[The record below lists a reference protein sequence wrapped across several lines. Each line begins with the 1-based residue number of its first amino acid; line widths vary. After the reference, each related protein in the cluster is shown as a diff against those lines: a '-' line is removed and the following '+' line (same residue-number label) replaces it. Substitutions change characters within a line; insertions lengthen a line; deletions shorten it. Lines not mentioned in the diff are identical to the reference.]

1 MLDKTTLNKLY
12 DMNLSA
18 MADKLTWLQEQQNI
32 QSLSFEEQFGLLV
45 DAEWLAKRGRRI
57 ERFVRQAE
65 FRFPAAVEDI
75 DYHGKHGITK
85 SDILRLS
92 DCSFIQKKQNV
103 ILSGPTGVGKTYLAC
118 ALGRS
123 ACQLNTA
130 VRYFRTTDLFLLLED
145 ARDSGSYI
153 SLRRKLKNI
162 PLLILDDWG
171 MKPFSVDECHEVME
185 LAELRYGKASTLI
198 SSQLPPSSW
207 HDLFSDPTL
216 ADATL
221 DRLVHNAFKYNL
233 TGESMRK
240 TLALQQFQDEDAG
253 R

>member
-1 MLDKTTLNKLY
+1 MLDKTTLNKLR

-18 MADKLTWLQEQQNI
+18 MADKLAWLQEQQDS
-32 QSLSFEEQFGLLV
+32 QSLSFEERFGMLV

-85 SDILRLS
+85 DDVLRLS

-103 ILSGPTGVGKTYLAC
+103 ILSGPTGVGKTYLSC
-118 ALGRS
+118 ALGRC
-123 ACQLNTA
+123 ACQLGTA
-130 VRYFRTTDLFLLLED
+130 VRYYRTCDLFLLLED
-145 ARDSGSYI
+145 ARASGSYV
-153 SLRRKLKNI
+153 SFRRRLKNI

-171 MKPFSVDECHEVME
+171 MKSFSLDECHEVME
-185 LAELRYGKASTLI
+185 LAEIRYGKASTLI
-198 SSQLPPSSW
+198 SSQLPPTAW
-207 HDLFSDPTL
+207 HELFSDPTL

-240 TLALQQFQDEDAG
+240 TLALRQFDEEVDG